1 VSPLPRKPDP
11 AHIAILSEREAVRF
25 ARARPRSAEL
35 LARAKRSMARGVPMG
50 WMTAIYQHAPM
61 FVAEGD
67 GAWFSDVDGHR
78 YLDMNVADLSMNG
91 GFGPPA
97 VVAAV
102 TERMRRGSQFLLP
115 TEDAIAVAE
124 ALARRYPL
132 PCWQFTLSASGA
144 NAEIIRLAR
153 HATGREKI
161 LMFDGKY
168 HGHIEDTLVIVQ
180 DGRVQ
185 PEMPGLPIE
194 PARRAKMVDYNDL
207 AAVERALAA
216 RDVAL
221 VMVEP
226 ALTNVGVVLPD
237 EGFHAGLR
245 ALTKAAGTLLAYD
258 EAHTFVAGP
267 AGLVGEWG
275 LACDAVGLG
284 KALGGGVPIGA
295 YGVSAELARHLEAAP
310 ALPGAPAE
318 SVGGVATGGTLF
330 GNALS
335 MAAARAT
342 LEQVLTPAAYARANA
357 LGAQLADGIEAAYRA
372 AGLDWRAQRLFC
384 RTGFNYGPDLP
395 RTAAAARARARPDV
409 HNLLR
414 LYMANRG
421 VWESV
426 VTAGPTMSF
435 TASADDVEFYLRN
448 FRAFVGELVAGSSPS
463 Q

>member
-1 VSPLPRKPDP
+1 MRNPDP
-11 AHIAILSEREAVRF
+11 AHIARLSEREAARF
-25 ARARPRSAEL
+25 AALRPRSAEL
-35 LARAKRSMARGVPMG
+35 LARARRSMARGVPMG
-50 WMTAIYQHAPM
+50 WMTAIYQHPPM
-61 FVAEGD
+61 FVAEGA

-102 TERMRRGSQFLLP
+102 AERMRRGSQFLLP

-124 ALARRYPL
+124 ELARRYPL

-144 NAEIIRLAR
+144 NAELIRLAR

-168 HGHIEDTLVIVQ
+168 HGHIEDTLVVVQ

-185 PEMPGLPIE
+185 PEMAGLPAE
-194 PARRAKMVDYNDL
+194 PARRARMVDYNDL
-207 AAVERALAA
+207 AAVERALAP

-237 EGFHAGLR
+237 DGFHAGLR

-275 LACDAVGLG
+275 LECDALGLG
-284 KALGGGVPIGA
+284 KCLGGGVPIGA
-295 YGVSAELARHLEAAP
+295 YGVSAALARHLEAAP

-318 SVGGVATGGTLF
+318 SVGGIATGGTLF

-384 RTGFNYGPDLP
+384 RAGFNYGPDLL

-409 HNLLR
+409 HQLLR

-426 VTAGPTMSF
+426 ITAGPTVSF
-435 TASADDVEFYLRN
+435 AASADDVEFYLRN
-448 FRAFVGELVAGSSPS
+448 FRAFVAELTGS
-463 Q
+463 

>member
-1 VSPLPRKPDP
+1 MQHPDP
-11 AHIAILSEREAVRF
+11 AHIARLSEREAARF
-25 ARARPRSAEL
+25 AEARPRSAEL
-35 LARAKRSMARGVPMG
+35 LTRARLSMARGVPMG
-50 WMTAIYQHAPM
+50 WMTAIYQHPPM
-61 FVAEGD
+61 FIAEGD

-102 TERMRRGSQFLLP
+102 AERMRRGSQFLLP

-185 PEMPGLPIE
+185 PEMAGLPAE

-207 AAVERALAA
+207 AAVERALAP

-221 VMVEP
+221 VIAEP
-226 ALTNVGVVLPD
+226 ALTNVGVVLP
-237 EGFHAGLR
+237 EAGFHAGLR

-267 AGLVGEWG
+267 AGLVGEWR
-275 LACDAVGLG
+275 LECDAVGLG

-318 SVGGVATGGTLF
+318 SVGGIATGGTLF

-342 LEQVLTPAAYARANA
+342 LEQVLTPAAYGLANA
-357 LGAQLADGIEAAYRA
+357 LGARLADGIEAAYRA

-384 RTGFNYGPDLP
+384 RAGFNYGPDFP
-395 RTAAAARARARPDV
+395 RTATAARALARPDV

-426 VTAGPTMSF
+426 ITAGPTVSF
-435 TASADDVEFYLRN
+435 AASADDVEFYLRN
-448 FRAFVGELVAGSSPS
+448 FRAFVGELMAG
-463 Q
+463 

>member
-1 VSPLPRKPDP
+1 VRYPDP
-11 AHIAILSEREAVRF
+11 AHIARLSEREAAHF
-25 ARARPRSAEL
+25 AEARPRSAEL
-35 LARAKRSMARGVPMG
+35 LARARRSMARGVPMG
-50 WMTAIYQHAPM
+50 WMTAIYQHPPM
-61 FVAEGD
+61 FAAAGD

-102 TERMRRGSQFLLP
+102 AERLRRGSQFLLP

-124 ALARRYPL
+124 ELARRYPL

-168 HGHIEDTLVIVQ
+168 HGHIEGTLVVVQ

-185 PEMPGLPIE
+185 PEMPGLPPE
-194 PARRAKMVDYNDL
+194 PARRAKMADYNDL
-207 AAVERALAA
+207 AAVERALAP

-226 ALTNVGVVLPD
+226 ALTNVGVVRPD
-237 EGFHAGLR
+237 AGFHAGLR
-245 ALTKAAGTLLAYD
+245 ALAKAAGTLLAYD

-267 AGLVGEWG
+267 AGLVGEWR
-275 LACDAVGLG
+275 LDCDAVGLG
-284 KALGGGVPIGA
+284 KCLGGGVPIGA

-357 LGAQLADGIEAAYRA
+357 LGAHLADGIEAAYRA
-372 AGLDWRAQRLFC
+372 AGLDWRAQRLSC
-384 RTGFNYGPDLP
+384 RTGFNYGPALP
-395 RTAAAARARARPDV
+395 RTAAEARAQARPDI
-409 HNLLR
+409 HQLLR

-426 VTAGPTMSF
+426 ITAGPTVSF
-435 TASADDVEFYLRN
+435 AASADDVEFYLRN
-448 FRAFVGELVAGSSPS
+448 FRAFVAELCGTRPRA
-463 Q
+463 

>member
-11 AHIAILSEREAVRF
+11 AQIAILSEREAARF
-25 ARARPRSAEL
+25 ADARPRSAEL

-50 WMTAIYQHAPM
+50 WMAAIYQHPPM

-102 TERMRRGSQFLLP
+102 AERMRRGSQFLLP

-185 PEMPGLPIE
+185 PEMVGLPAE
-194 PARRAKMVDYNDL
+194 PAWRAKMVDYNDL
-207 AAVERALAA
+207 AAVERALAP

-221 VMVEP
+221 VIAEP

-237 EGFHAGLR
+237 AGFHTGLR
-245 ALTKAAGTLLAYD
+245 ALTKDAGTLLAYD

-295 YGVSAELARHLEAAP
+295 YGVSAELAPHLEAAP

-342 LEQVLTPAAYARANA
+342 LDQVLTPAAYGRANA
-357 LGAQLADGIEAAYRA
+357 LGGQLADGIEDAYRE
-372 AGLDWRAQRLFC
+372 AGLPWRAQRLFC
-384 RTGFNYGPDLP
+384 RAGFNYGPDLP
-395 RTAAAARARARPDV
+395 HSATEARAQARPDV
-409 HNLLR
+409 HQLLR
-414 LYMANRG
+414 LYMANCG

-426 VTAGPTMSF
+426 ITAGPTVSF
-435 TASADDVEFYLRN
+435 AASADDVEFYLRN
-448 FRAFVGELVAGSSPS
+448 FRAFVGELVDA
-463 Q
+463 

>member
-1 VSPLPRKPDP
+1 MQDPDP
-11 AHIAILSEREAVRF
+11 AHIARLMEREAVRF
-25 ARARPRSAEL
+25 AETRPRSAAL
-35 LARAKRSMARGVPMG
+35 LARARRSMARGVPMG
-50 WMTAIYQHAPM
+50 WMTAIYQHPPLFA
-61 FVAEGD
+61 AEGD

-97 VVAAV
+97 VVAV
-102 TERMRRGSQFLLP
+102 VEGRMRRGSQFLLP

-132 PCWQFTLSASGA
+132 PCWQFTLAASSA

-153 HATGREKI
+153 YATGREKI
-161 LMFDGKY
+161 LLFDGKY
-168 HGHIEDTLVIVQ
+168 HGHIEDTLVVVQ

-185 PEMPGLPIE
+185 PEMPGLPVE
-194 PARRAKMVDYNDL
+194 PSRRAKMV
-207 AAVERALAA
+207 
-216 RDVAL
+216 DVAL

-237 EGFHAGLR
+237 TGFHAGLR
-245 ALTKAAGTLLAYD
+245 ALTKATGTLLAYD
-258 EAHTFVAGP
+258 EAHTFVTGP
-267 AGLVGEWG
+267 GGLVGEWG

-284 KALGGGVPIGA
+284 KCLGGGVPIGA
-295 YGVSAELARHLEAAP
+295 YGVSAELARHLEEAP
-310 ALPGAPAE
+310 VLPGAPAE

-342 LEQVLTPAAYARANA
+342 LERVLTPAAYGRANA
-357 LGAQLADGIEAAYRA
+357 LGAQLADGIDAAYRE
-372 AGLDWRAQRLFC
+372 AGLPWRAQRLFC
-384 RTGFNYGPDLP
+384 RAGFNYGPDLP
-395 RTAAAARARARPDV
+395 RTAAGARAQARPDV
-409 HNLLR
+409 HQLLR

-426 VTAGPTMSF
+426 ITAGPTVSF
-435 TASADDVEFYLRN
+435 AAGAEDVALYLRN
-448 FRAFVGELVAGSSPS
+448 FRAFVGELIGRAPSTLPSP
-463 Q
+463 

>member
-1 VSPLPRKPDP
+1 MQDPDP
-11 AHIAILSEREAVRF
+11 AHIARLMEREAVRF
-25 ARARPRSAEL
+25 AETRPRSAAL
-35 LARAKRSMARGVPMG
+35 LARARRSMARGVPMG
-50 WMTAIYQHAPM
+50 WMTAIYQHPPLFA
-61 FVAEGD
+61 AEGD

-97 VVAAV
+97 VVAV
-102 TERMRRGSQFLLP
+102 VEGRMRRGSQFLLP

-132 PCWQFTLSASGA
+132 PCWQFTLAASSA

-153 HATGREKI
+153 YATGREKI
-161 LMFDGKY
+161 LLFDGKY
-168 HGHIEDTLVIVQ
+168 HGHIEDTLVVVQ

-185 PEMPGLPIE
+185 PEMPGLPVE
-194 PARRAKMVDYNDL
+194 PSRRAKMVDYNDL
-207 AAVERALAA
+207 AAVERALAP

-237 EGFHAGLR
+237 TGFHAGLR
-245 ALTKAAGTLLAYD
+245 ALTKATGTLLAYD
-258 EAHTFVAGP
+258 EAHTFVTGP
-267 AGLVGEWG
+267 GGLVGEWG

-284 KALGGGVPIGA
+284 KCLGGGVPIGA
-295 YGVSAELARHLEAAP
+295 YGVSAELARHLEEAP
-310 ALPGAPAE
+310 VLPGAPAE

-342 LEQVLTPAAYARANA
+342 LERVLTPAAYGRANA
-357 LGAQLADGIEAAYRA
+357 LGAQLADGIDAAYRE
-372 AGLDWRAQRLFC
+372 AGLPWRAQRLFC
-384 RTGFNYGPDLP
+384 RAGFNYGPDLP
-395 RTAAAARARARPDV
+395 RTAAAARAQARPDV
-409 HNLLR
+409 HQLLR

-426 VTAGPTMSF
+426 ITAGPTVSF
-435 TASADDVEFYLRN
+435 AAGAEDVALYLRN
-448 FRAFVGELVAGSSPS
+448 FRAFVGELIGRAPSTLPSP
-463 Q
+463 

>member
-1 VSPLPRKPDP
+1 MRNPDP
-11 AHIAILSEREAVRF
+11 AHIARLQAREAARF
-25 ARARPRSAEL
+25 AGARPRSAAL
-35 LARAKRSMARGVPMG
+35 LARARRSMARGVPMG

-61 FVAEGD
+61 FVTEGD

-115 TEDAIAVAE
+115 MEDAIAVAE

-185 PEMPGLPIE
+185 PEMPGLPPE

-237 EGFHAGLR
+237 EEFHAGLR
-245 ALTKAAGTLLAYD
+245 ALTRAAGTLLAYD

-267 AGLVGEWG
+267 AGLVGEWA

-284 KALGGGVPIGA
+284 KCLGGGVPIGA
-295 YGVSAELARHLEAAP
+295 YGVSAELARHLEATP

-342 LEQVLTPAAYARANA
+342 LEQVLTPAAYGRANG
-357 LGAQLADGIEAAYRA
+357 LGGQLADGIEVAYRA
-372 AGLDWRAQRLFC
+372 VGLDWRAQRLFC
-384 RTGFNYGPDLP
+384 RAGFNYGPDLP
-395 RTAAAARARARPDV
+395 RTAAAARAQARPDV

-426 VTAGPTMSF
+426 ITAGPTVSF
-435 TASADDVEFYLRN
+435 AASADDVEFYLRN
-448 FRAFVGELVAGSSPS
+448 FRAFVGELVGSSPS

>member
-1 VSPLPRKPDP
+1 MQHPDP
-11 AHIAILSEREAVRF
+11 AHIAPLSEREAARF
-25 ARARPRSAEL
+25 AEARPRSAEL
-35 LARAKRSMARGVPMG
+35 LTRARLSMARGVPMG
-50 WMTAIYQHAPM
+50 WMTAIYQHPPM
-61 FVAEGD
+61 FIAEGD

-102 TERMRRGSQFLLP
+102 AERMRRGSQFLLP

-185 PEMPGLPIE
+185 PEMAGLPAE

-207 AAVERALAA
+207 AAVERALAP

-221 VMVEP
+221 VIAEP
-226 ALTNVGVVLPD
+226 ALTNVGVVLP
-237 EGFHAGLR
+237 EAGFHAGLR

-267 AGLVGEWG
+267 AGLVGEWR
-275 LACDAVGLG
+275 LECDAVGLG

-318 SVGGVATGGTLF
+318 SVGGIATGGTLF

-342 LEQVLTPAAYARANA
+342 LEQVLTPAAYGLANA
-357 LGAQLADGIEAAYRA
+357 LGARLADGIEAAYRA

-384 RTGFNYGPDLP
+384 RAGFNYGPDLP
-395 RTAAAARARARPDV
+395 RTAAAARAQARSDV

-426 VTAGPTMSF
+426 VTAGPTVSF
-435 TASADDVEFYLRN
+435 AASGDDIEFYLRN
-448 FRAFVGELVAGSSPS
+448 FRAFVGELMGS
-463 Q
+463 

>member
-1 VSPLPRKPDP
+1 MQNPDP
-11 AHIAILSEREAVRF
+11 AQIARLSEREAKHF
-25 ARARPRSAEL
+25 AELRPRSAAL
-35 LARAKRSMARGVPMG
+35 LARARRSMARGVPMG
-50 WMTAIYQHAPM
+50 WMTAIYQHPPM
-61 FVAEGD
+61 FVAAGD
-67 GAWFSDVDGHR
+67 GAWFTDVDRHR

-102 TERMRRGSQFLLP
+102 AERMRRGGQFLLP

-124 ALARRYPL
+124 ELARRYPL

-168 HGHIEDTLVIVQ
+168 HGHIEDVLVVVR

-185 PEMPGLPIE
+185 PEMPGLPAE
-194 PARRAKMVDYNDL
+194 PAQRAKMVDYNDL
-207 AAVERALAA
+207 AAVERALAPH
-216 RDVAL
+216 DVAL

-237 EGFHAGLR
+237 AGFHAGLR

-267 AGLVGEWG
+267 AGLVGEWR

-284 KALGGGVPIGA
+284 KCLGGGVPIGA

-342 LEQVLTPAAYARANA
+342 LEQVLTPTAYARANA
-357 LGAQLADGIEAAYRA
+357 LGAQLADGIEAAYGA
-372 AGLDWRAQRLFC
+372 VGLDWRAQRLFC
-384 RTGFNYGPDLP
+384 RAGFNYGPDLP
-395 RTAAAARARARPDV
+395 RTAAAARALARPDV
-409 HNLLR
+409 HQLLR
-414 LYMANRG
+414 LHMANRG

-426 VTAGPTMSF
+426 ITAGPTVSF
-435 TASADDVEFYLRN
+435 AASADDVEFYLRN
-448 FRAFVGELVAGSSPS
+448 FRAFVGELMGR
-463 Q
+463 

>member
-1 VSPLPRKPDP
+1 M
-11 AHIAILSEREAVRF
+11 SEREATRF
-25 ARARPRSAEL
+25 AEARPRSAAL

-50 WMTAIYQHAPM
+50 WMTAIYQHTPI

-67 GAWFSDVDGHR
+67 GAWFSDVDGTR

-102 TERMRRGSQFLLP
+102 AERMRRGSQFLLP

-124 ALARRYPL
+124 ELARRYPL

-168 HGHIEDTLVIVQ
+168 HGHIEDTLVVVQ

-185 PEMPGLPIE
+185 PEMLGLPGE
-194 PARRAKMVDYNDL
+194 AARRAKMVDYNDL
-207 AAVERALAA
+207 GAVERALAPG
-216 RDVAL
+216 DVAL
-221 VMVEP
+221 AMVEP

-237 EGFHAGLR
+237 AGFHAGLR
-245 ALTKAAGTLLAYD
+245 ALTRAAGTLLAYD

-267 AGLVGEWG
+267 GGLVGEWR

-295 YGVSAELARHLEAAP
+295 YGVSAALARHLEAAP

-318 SVGGVATGGTLF
+318 SVGGVASGGTLF

-357 LGAQLADGIEAAYRA
+357 LGGQLADGIEAAY
-372 AGLDWRAQRLFC
+372 
-384 RTGFNYGPDLP
+384 
-395 RTAAAARARARPDV
+395 
-409 HNLLR
+409 
-414 LYMANRG
+414 
-421 VWESV
+421 
-426 VTAGPTMSF
+426 
-435 TASADDVEFYLRN
+435 
-448 FRAFVGELVAGSSPS
+448 
-463 Q
+463 